1 MPDQWDVPDPAGAV
15 SFAVEAYFGPGVGG
29 RVVTALSEAAWP
41 EGALAVRVAEIGT
54 DGRIGEWLSIPAG
67 SPYL

>member
-1 MPDQWDVPDPAGAV
+1 MCPTLCAV
-15 SFAVEAYFGPGVGG
+15 GYAVEADFGAGSGG
-29 RVVTALSEAAWP
+29 RAVTAPGEAAWP